1 MLLDPNNLFY
11 HDSFN
16 SFKVVFVTTKGGYRV
31 RLAKMVKSKQKRNP
45 TWKRDELLLALELY
59 LDRGQ
64 LGPEDPDVIALSQLL
79 NKLPIHTN
87 RPDVNKFRN
96 PNGVALKLANFGTS
110 IPT

>member
-1 MLLDPNNLFY
+1 
-11 HDSFN
+11 
-16 SFKVVFVTTKGGYRV
+16 
-31 RLAKMVKSKQKRNP
+31 MVKSKQKRNP

-87 RPDVNKFRN
+87 RPDENKFRN
-96 PNGVALKLANFGTS
+96 PNGVALKLANFRHLDPSDPAKGMS
-110 IPT
+110 SGGNGDRKA